1 MSNNGSTAT
10 VRLGE
15 RVFPVVPQKHARLR
29 HHLNAEDFGKI
40 MSGDYGHHSYRVLTI
55 LVPAL
60 ETMPEHEWEG
70 FQSQEAWDRYQAG
83 DREAYDENNDPSPT
97 TDDIIA
103 AFQTALEVSGAG
115 RLGKLLN
122 LISRATT
129 AAELSTAR
137 PTPLSPASPG
147 STGESTSTPSGTT
160 PPTSTPSAA

>member
-29 HHLNAEDFGKI
+29 HHLNAEDFSKI
-40 MSGDYGHHSYRVLTI
+40 MSGDYGHHSYRVLKVLI
-55 LVPAL
+55 PAL
-60 ETMPEHEWEG
+60 ETMSEYEWEG
-70 FQSQEAWDRYQAG
+70 FQSQDALVRYQAG

-103 AFQTALEVSGAG
+103 AFQTALE
-115 RLGKLLN
+115 
-122 LISRATT
+122 
-129 AAELSTAR
+129 
-137 PTPLSPASPG
+137 TPLSPASPG
-147 STGESTSTPSGTT
+147 STGESTSTSSGTT

>member
-1 MSNNGSTAT
+1 MNNNGSTAT

-29 HHLNAEDFGKI
+29 HHLNAEDFSKI
-40 MSGDYGHHSYRVLTI
+40 MSGDYGHHSYRVLKVLI
-55 LVPAL
+55 PAL
-60 ETMPEHEWEG
+60 ETMPEYEWEG
-70 FQSQEAWDRYQAG
+70 FHAQENWEAYKAG
-83 DREAYDENNDPSPT
+83 DRELYDENNDPSPT

-115 RLGKLLN
+115 RLGKLLT

-147 STGESTSTPSGTT
+147 STGESTSTSSGTT